1 MGPGGAQPLVFA
13 SIRTTAWGPRRQGG
27 SDGCGDVGRLAKDGQ
42 VTEGEK
48 GKDSSSP
55 DAVRQCW
62 LTTSSPLQ
70 QHRGLMHLDV
80 YTVPSTHFKV

>member
-1 MGPGGAQPLVFA
+1 MGPGGGSA
-13 SIRTTAWGPRRQGG
+13 SSLYIYQDHSLGPRRQGG
-27 SDGCGDVGRLAKDGQ
+27 SDGCGDVGRLAEDGQ

-70 QHRGLMHLDV
+70 QHRGVMLLDA
-80 YTVPSTHFKV
+80 YTLPSTHFIV